1 MLGYVVKRSRMLT
14 QVRNNYHTSCII
26 ETGLLVDFIFSL
38 AYSFKVV

>member
-1 MLGYVVKRSRMLT
+1 MLGYVVERSRMLT
-14 QVRNNYHTSCII
+14 RVRNYHTSCII